1 MNTHRIHRVAKLTGL
16 SKDVIRVWE
25 RRYGIVQPFRSA
37 NRYRTYTDDDVAL
50 LRYVKIH
57 IDQGQ
62 SIGDLVAI
70 GRERLMAD
78 ATQMARTEASETQP
92 YERLL
97 SELIRLLDPLKRE
110 SFECRLNGAVAVIP
124 FEEALYGILLPL
136 QTRVGQLWHDGQLN
150 VAVEHY
156 VTNQVRQKLFA
167 AMSHLSVHDKGLSI
181 VVACPVGEFHEVGA
195 QAAAYICAALGCQTY
210 YLGANMPLDQLVIFC
225 RQIDPDV
232 LLLSLTASPPA
243 HEWASWIATLR
254 GLTASHRTVLVGGAG
269 AQSLSLPL
277 EARRIEILSE
287 LPTLR
292 QRLTVLMEKQAS
304 HMRLE

>member
-25 RRYGIVQPFRSA
+25 RRYGLVQPFRSA

-50 LRYVKIH
+50 LRYVKAQM
-57 IDQGQ
+57 DLGQ
-62 SIGDLVAI
+62 TIGELVAI
-70 GRERLMAD
+70 GRERLVTD
-78 ATQMARTEASETQP
+78 ATRTARTEASETQP

-97 SELIRLLDPLKRE
+97 RELIGLLDPLRRE
-110 SFECRLNGAVAVIP
+110 SFERRLNGAVAVIP

-167 AMSHLSVHDKGLSI
+167 AMSHLPVHDTGLSV

-195 QAAAYICAALGCQTY
+195 QAAAYISASLGCQTY
-210 YLGANMPLDQLVIFC
+210 YLGANMPLDQLAIFC

-232 LLLSLTASPPA
+232 LLLSLTGAPTAP
-243 HEWASWIATLR
+243 EWSSWIETLR
-254 GLTASHRTVLVGGAG
+254 SLTVSHRTVLVGGAG
-269 AQSLSLPL
+269 AQSLSLPIGV
-277 EARRIEILSE
+277 RRIEILSE
-287 LPTLR
+287 LPTLQ
-292 QRLTVLMEKQAS
+292 QRLNALIAKRVA
-304 HMRLE
+304 HIR

>member
-1 MNTHRIHRVAKLTGL
+1 M
-16 SKDVIRVWE
+16 WE
-25 RRYGIVQPFRSA
+25 RRYGLVKPLRSA
-37 NRYRTYTDDDVAL
+37 NRYRTYTDDEVAL
-50 LRYVKIH
+50 LRYVKNQ
-57 IDQGQ
+57 IDRGQ
-62 SIGDLVAI
+62 TIGDLVAI
-70 GRERLMAD
+70 GRERLVAN
-78 ATQMARTEASETQP
+78 ATLTARSEASEIHP

-110 SFECRLNGAVAVIP
+110 AFECRLNGAVAVIP

-167 AMSHLSVHDKGLSI
+167 AMSHLPVHDKGLSV

-195 QAAAYICAALGCQTY
+195 QAAAYICASLGCQTY
-210 YLGANMPLDQLVIFC
+210 YLGANMPLDQLAIFC

-232 LLLSLTASPPA
+232 ILLSVTAPPPA
-243 HEWASWIATLR
+243 HEWSSWLATLR

-269 AQSLSLPL
+269 AQSLTLPL
-277 EARRIEILSE
+277 GARHIEILSE
-287 LPTLR
+287 LPTLQ
-292 QRLTVLMEKQAS
+292 QRLTVLKAKQAA
-304 HMRLE
+304 HVRLE